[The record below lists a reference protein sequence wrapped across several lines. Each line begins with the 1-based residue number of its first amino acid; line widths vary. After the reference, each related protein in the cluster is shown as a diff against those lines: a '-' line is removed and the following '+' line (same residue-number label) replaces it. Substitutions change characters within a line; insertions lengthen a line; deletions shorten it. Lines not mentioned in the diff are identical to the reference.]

1 MTRTDPSRRK
11 VGVIGAGSV
20 GATIAFVLN
29 INNTA
34 DEIVIV
40 DKNES
45 RARGEALDISHCVPF
60 VSPKIVRDGTYEDIA
75 DADIIIVTVGVPL
88 LNKKGGID
96 LMEKN
101 LPIVREISEQLVKVG
116 FDGILLNISNPV
128 DLLTH
133 AFYKLTNLSP
143 GKVMGSGTVLDSAT
157 LRFLLGTHCGYD
169 PRSIHI
175 YIIGEH
181 GDREIPVWSQANI
194 AGMSLNSLCCNCN
207 NGCKCVLHDRLFDEA
222 KFSGYFIEKG
232 KGSTNYSIAMSTLN
246 IVQAVLNNENR
257 VLPVSTLIDGY
268 LGINGIYLSIPS
280 VINRQGVRTTISLE
294 LNDKEKNAF
303 LESAQRL
310 QKEASKYHLF

>member
-1 MTRTDPSRRK
+1 MTRTDPARRK
-11 VGVIGAGSV
+11 VGVVGAGSV

-60 VSPKIVRDGTYEDIA
+60 VHPKIVRDGTYDDIA
-75 DADIIIVTVGVPL
+75 DADLIIITAGVPT
-88 LNKKGGID
+88 LNKKGGFD

-101 LPIVREISEQLVKVG
+101 LPIVREIAENITRIG

-128 DLLTH
+128 DLLTL
-133 AFYKLTNLSP
+133 AFQKYTGLSP
-143 GKVMGSGTVLDSAT
+143 EKVIGSGTVLDSAR
-157 LRFLLGTHCGYD
+157 LRYLLGTHCGFD
-169 PRSIHI
+169 PRSVHI

-194 AGMSLNSLCCNCN
+194 AGMSLDNACCNCD
-207 NGCKCVLHDRLFDEA
+207 NGCKCILHDKLFEEA

-232 KGSTNYSIAMSTLN
+232 KGNTNYSIAMSALN
-246 IVQAVLNNENR
+246 VVQAILNNENR
-257 VLPVSTLIDGY
+257 VLPVSTQ
-268 LGINGIYLSIPS
+268 INGYPGIENIYMSVPS
-280 VINRQGVRTTISLE
+280 VINRQGVRTTIKLD
-294 LNDKEKNAF
+294 LNEKERDAF

-310 QKEASKYHLF
+310 KKEVSKYHLE